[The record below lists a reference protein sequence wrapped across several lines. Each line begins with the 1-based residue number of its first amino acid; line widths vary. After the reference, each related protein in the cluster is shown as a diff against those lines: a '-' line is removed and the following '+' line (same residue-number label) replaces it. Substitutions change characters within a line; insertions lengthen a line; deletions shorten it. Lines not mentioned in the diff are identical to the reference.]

1 GAGDHLDQQAQVGID
16 AAGVLFLDQVTG
28 QGNRAHGAP
37 AGLGD
42 PAIVRHLET
51 GGRPPTLTPDS
62 DPGVRVG
69 GLTPVGGMVEGMPL
83 LPLATALGLG
93 LLIGAVTER
102 GHPGPQTIAGLRTHA
117 LAALCGAVALWLH
130 LAAFVPVLVLLGVF
144 VAMSYRQSQHEDPG
158 LTSEIALVLTCLLGG
173 LAVGLPELAAGL
185 GVVVAVLLYAKAP
198 LHRITR
204 DLVSEAELQDGLILL
219 ASALVI
225 LPLVPDRTL
234 DPWGVFNPSLL
245 WTLVV
250 LVMAISTLG

>member
-1 GAGDHLDQQAQVGID
+1 EQDLVAEHVELLLCLALDVAGTGLAQHPAQGALADGDGDGLAGAGDHLDQQAQVGID

-51 GGRPPTLTPDS
+51 GVRPPTLTPDS
-62 DPGVRVG
+62 GPPTPTPGSEQRVG
-69 GLTPVGGMVEGMPL
+69 TKGLTPVGGMVEGMPL

-173 LAVGLPELAAGL
+173 LAVGL
-185 GVVVAVLLYAKAP
+185 
-198 LHRITR
+198 
-204 DLVSEAELQDGLILL
+204 
-219 ASALVI
+219 
-225 LPLVPDRTL
+225 
-234 DPWGVFNPSLL
+234 
-245 WTLVV
+245 
-250 LVMAISTLG
+250 